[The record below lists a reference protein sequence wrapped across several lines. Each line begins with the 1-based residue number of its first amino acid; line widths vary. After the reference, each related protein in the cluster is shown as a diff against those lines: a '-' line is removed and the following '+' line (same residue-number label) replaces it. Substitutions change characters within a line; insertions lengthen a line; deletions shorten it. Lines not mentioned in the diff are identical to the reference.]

1 MIELCDIFS
10 LDSPAKQQVL
20 FVKQPFN
27 LSSFR
32 AIFGPAIFYGSRSG
46 SLKFSASLSAWMVS
60 EIFSHS
66 LVSNKNCLFWASYR
80 ISRFSFWQCVTK
92 SNQLTITWHIGSRHR
107 PPYLYFDE
115 NRSNAFLFTSKGPM
129 LEGFTTFMDC
139 CLRTRASN
147 VVRNEV
153 DYLGGMD
160 WMAAEE
166 DVLCRTPLIEWL
178 SCRILNTPAL
188 NIWM

>member
-32 AIFGPAIFYGSRSG
+32 AIFGHAIFYGSLSD
-46 SLKFSASLSAWMVS
+46 SLKFSVSLSAWRVT
-60 EIFSHS
+60 EVFSHS
-66 LVSNKNCLFWASYR
+66 LISNKNCLLWTSYW
-80 ISRFSFWQCVTK
+80 ISRFSFWQCLTK
-92 SNQLTITWHIGSRHR
+92 SNQLTITWHIDR
-107 PPYLYFDE
+107 PPYLYFDK
-115 NRSNAFLFTSKGPM
+115 NRSSTFLFTSKGLT

-139 CLRTRASN
+139 CLMSLGMRWIISEASIEWQQ
-147 VVRNEV
+147 RR
-153 DYLGGMD
+153 MHF
-160 WMAAEE
+160 AE
-166 DVLCRTPLIEWL
+166 LHSSQWL

>member
-32 AIFGPAIFYGSRSG
+32 AIFGPAIFYGSRSD
-46 SLKFSASLSAWMVS
+46 SLKFPYHFSREGSQGYFLIASFQIRIVCFERLIGSLDSVFGNAWQNP
-60 EIFSHS
+60 INWP
-66 LVSNKNCLFWASYR
+66 LRDIWKW
-80 ISRFSFWQCVTK
+80 
-92 SNQLTITWHIGSRHR
+92 SRHR
-107 PPYLYFDE
+107 PRYLYFDE
-115 NRSNAFLFTSKGPM
+115 NRSNAFLFTSKGLM

-153 DYLGGMD
+153 DYLGGID

-166 DVLCRTPLIEWL
+166 DVLCRTPLIAVV
-178 SCRILNTPAL
+178 IV
-188 NIWM
+188 